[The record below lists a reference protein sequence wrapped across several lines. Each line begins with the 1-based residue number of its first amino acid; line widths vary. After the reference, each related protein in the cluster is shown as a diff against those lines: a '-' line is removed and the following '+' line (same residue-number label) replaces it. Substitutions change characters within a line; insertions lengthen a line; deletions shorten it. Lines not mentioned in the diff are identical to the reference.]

1 MSSNPVKFGLIGCG
15 HMGATADEKTA
26 RWAISHL
33 WLPLA
38 HASAI
43 AAVDGA
49 ELVAVCV
56 VREDAARATMERYGA
71 RACYTDYREMLA
83 LEPLDAVA
91 IATRTPER
99 KAVIEECVRHG
110 VKALFCEKPLC
121 RTLEDA
127 DALVALLLE
136 NGVAFVYG
144 TRRRFM
150 PVYNRVEREI
160 AAGRIG
166 VVQTIVVRFGRS
178 PLLWTHPHTVDI
190 ASFFAGDA
198 PLESVQADLELDPA
212 ACSASEVDADPLV
225 RSATIRFANG
235 IAAHLVSS
243 ESFDVE
249 IAGSAGMVTIES
261 DGAAVVWR
269 TRLEPGRPAYDPGHL
284 LQHERVENTDTA
296 SGTVE
301 SIRALLAAVRGENP
315 TLYPPELTVRNLEVL
330 FAMVESHLGDGR
342 RVRWP
347 IARRGLKI
355 TGRIG
360 ELFP

>member
-1 MSSNPVKFGLIGCG
+1 
-15 HMGATADEKTA
+15 MGATADEKAA
-26 RWAISHL
+26 RWAIAPL

-43 AAVDGA
+43 TAAEGT
-49 ELVAVCV
+49 ELVAVCD
-56 VREDAARATMERYGA
+56 VRETAARQTMERYGA
-71 RACYTDYREMLA
+71 RAYYTDYREMLA
-83 LEPLDAVA
+83 RESLDAVA

-99 KAVIEECVRHG
+99 KAVIEACTQAGIR
-110 VKALFCEKPLC
+110 ALFCEKPLC

-127 DALVALLLE
+127 DELVALLRKHS
-136 NGVAFVYG
+136 VAFVYG

-150 PVYNRVEREI
+150 PVYGRVQREI
-160 AAGRIG
+160 AGGRIG
-166 VVQTIVVRFGRS
+166 NIHTIVIRFGRS

-198 PLESVQADLELDPA
+198 SPESVQADLDLDPEA
-212 ACSASEVDADPLV
+212 VSATEIDADPLV

-235 IAAHLVSS
+235 ISAHLVSS

-249 IAGSAGMVTIES
+249 IAGSEGMVTIES

-269 TRLEPGRPAYDPGHL
+269 TRLPSPVPAFDPGHL
-284 LQHERVENTDTA
+284 LHHERIENQDVD
-296 SGTVE
+296 SGTAV
-301 SIRALLAAVRGENP
+301 SIRALLGAMRGDG
-315 TLYPPELTVRNLEVL
+315 TLYPPELTIRNLEML
-330 FAMVESHLGDGR
+330 FAMVESHLADGA

-347 IARRGLKI
+347 IARRGLRV
-355 TGRIG
+355 TGRLG

>member
-1 MSSNPVKFGLIGCG
+1 
-15 HMGATADEKTA
+15 MGATADDKA
-26 RWAISHL
+26 AHWAISRL

-43 AAVDGA
+43 AAAEGA
-49 ELVAVCV
+49 ELTAVCDV
-56 VREDAARATMERYGA
+56 KEATARQTMERFGA
-71 RACYTDYREMLA
+71 RAFYTDYREMLA
-83 LEPLDAVA
+83 REPLDAVA

-99 KAVIEECVRHG
+99 KAVIEECVRRG
-110 VKALFCEKPLC
+110 VRALFCEKPLC

-127 DALVALLLE
+127 DALVTLLRE
-136 NGVAFVYG
+136 NRVAFVYG

-150 PVYNRVEREI
+150 PVYGRVKSEI

-166 VVQTIVVRFGRS
+166 AVQTVVVRFGRS

-198 PLESVQADLELDPA
+198 APESVQADLELDPA
-212 ACSASEVDADPLV
+212 AVSASEVDADPLV

-235 IAAHLVSS
+235 VCAHLISS

-249 IAGSAGMVTIES
+249 IAGSEGMVTIES

-269 TRLEPGRPAYDPGHL
+269 TRLEPGRAAFDPGHL
-284 LQHERVENTDTA
+284 LQHERVENTDPD

-301 SIRALLAAVRGENP
+301 SIRALLAAVRGQAAP
-315 TLYPPELTVRNLEVL
+315 LYPPELTVRNLEIL

-355 TGRIG
+355 TGRFG
-360 ELFP
+360 SLYP